1 MYHAK
6 AKLAGSVQCNEIK
19 INFADEVEWNGK
31 TYKKDTL
38 SFQSP
43 VTGAIYGTLFN
54 FQEQY
59 DAMEAEFNQDPYKK
73 PPEKPILYIKPRNTI
88 NSHQQPIQV
97 PHDEDVVQINATLG
111 IVMGRNAVKVNEAEA
126 VNYIDGYTIVND
138 VSIPHETFYRPDI
151 KYKVRDGFCSIGPWI
166 VARKEVPHPEEL
178 MIRTFRNGDLI
189 QTSHTKDLVR
199 SIPRLI
205 TEVTEF
211 MTLAK
216 GDMLLVGV
224 PNDAPIASPGDTI
237 KIDIEQIGSLE
248 NSIIRES
255 IITAGGG
262 M

>member
-6 AKLAGSVQCNEIK
+6 AKFAGSVQCNEIMV
-19 INFADEVEWNGK
+19 NFADEIEWNGR
-31 TYKKDTL
+31 TYKKNTL

-43 VTGAIYGTLFN
+43 VSGAIYGTLFN

-59 DAMEAEFNQDPYKK
+59 DAMKGKFNQEPYKK
-73 PPEKPILYIKPRNTI
+73 PPEKPVLYIKPKNTI
-88 NSHQQPIQV
+88 NSHQQPIRV

-111 IVMGRNAVKVNEAEA
+111 IVIGRNAVKVKETEA
-126 VNYIDGYTIVND
+126 VDYIDGYTIVND
-138 VSIPHETFYRPDI
+138 VSIPHDSFYRPAI
-151 KYKVRDGFCSIGPWI
+151 KNKVRDGFCSIGPWI
-166 VARKEVPHPEEL
+166 VDQKDVLHPEEL

-189 QTSHTKDLVR
+189 QTNNTKDLVR
-199 SIPRLI
+199 PIPRLI
-205 TEVTEF
+205 AEVTEF

-248 NSIIRES
+248 NSFIKENIS
-255 IITAGGG
+255 TQGGG